1 MATKRSSGDAHLRSA
16 RTPRASAK
24 RSKPSPPRPVDTLAP
39 ENVANGGSSDP
50 PPSIKSIA
58 RGHRR
63 SRDDVVA
70 SDSTPTLGDEADA
83 DHEEDDSDSEYITT
97 LGPSTSAYVKPDIDP
112 DVVMAYAKELES
124 RLHAFLPKLRQANQK
139 LAEQSTKLNMEQV
152 DDGEQHIEMN
162 LNLGIL
168 EEKQPADK
176 AATGEI
182 RLPTDESDEP
192 EEALLPTEG
201 DVSSLLTGKGD
212 QPRPSIELLDTAD
225 GVRTLPHRTEAVKS

>member
-16 RTPRASAK
+16 RTQRSTAK
-24 RSKPSPPRPVDTLAP
+24 RSKPSLPRPVDTLAP
-39 ENVANGGSSDP
+39 ENVANGGGSSDP
-50 PPSIKSIA
+50 SIRSIE
-58 RGHRR
+58 RG
-63 SRDDVVA
+63 SRHSRGDSSA

-83 DHEEDDSDSEYITT
+83 DHEADDSDSEYITT

-112 DVVMAYAKELES
+112 EVVMAYAKELES

-168 EEKQPADK
+168 EEKSPADK
-176 AATGEI
+176 ATTGEI
-182 RLPTDESDEP
+182 RLPTDESGKS

-201 DVSSLLTGKGD
+201 NVSNLLTGKND
-212 QPRPSIELLDTAD
+212 QARPSIELLDTAD
-225 GVRTLPHRTEAVKS
+225 VVKTLPHRTEAVKS

>member
-16 RTPRASAK
+16 RTQSSSAK
-24 RSKPSPPRPVDTLAP
+24 RSKPSPPRPVDSLAP
-39 ENVANGGSSDP
+39 ENVANGGRSDLSTRSIERASRHSRGDSS
-50 PPSIKSIA
+50 
-58 RGHRR
+58 
-63 SRDDVVA
+63 A

-139 LAEQSTKLNMEQV
+139 LAEQSTKLNMEHV

-168 EEKQPADK
+168 EEKSAADK
-176 AATGEI
+176 ATTGDI

-212 QPRPSIELLDTAD
+212 QPRPSIELLDAAD
-225 GVRTLPHRTEAVKS
+225 VVKTLPHRTEAVKS

>member
-16 RTPRASAK
+16 RAQRPSAK
-24 RSKPSPPRPVDTLAP
+24 RSKPSPPRPVGTLAP

-50 PPSIKSIA
+50 SIVSID
-58 RGHRR
+58 RGVRHPRGD
-63 SRDDVVA
+63 SSA
-70 SDSTPTLGDEADA
+70 SDSIPTLGDEADA
-83 DHEEDDSDSEYITT
+83 DHEEDGSDSEYITT
-97 LGPSTSAYVKPDIDP
+97 LRPSANTYVKPDIDP

-139 LAEQSTKLNMEQV
+139 LAEQSTKLNMEHV

-182 RLPTDESDEP
+182 RLPADESDEP
-192 EEALLPTEG
+192 EAALLPTEG
-201 DVSSLLTGKGD
+201 DVSSLLTGKSD
-212 QPRPSIELLDTAD
+212 QARPSIELLDAAD
-225 GVRTLPHRTEAVKS
+225 IVKTLPHRTDAVKS